1 MSEMRLFVE
10 DYNRIR
16 IYNNA
21 SLGISIIGRKSSI
34 SSLKPRALN
43 TRQRKEQRDACSL
56 GLFIYYEKLIAPPSI

>member
-21 SLGISIIGRKSSI
+21 SLGISIIGWKSLI
-34 SSLKPRALN
+34 SFSNPRALN
-43 TRQRKEQRDACSL
+43 TRQRKEQSL
-56 GLFIYYEKLIAPPSI
+56 QFGCVRIL